1 MELFVETVDE
11 LLKPKPIGFNVYWK
25 YGNMHVS
32 SRIID
37 IHVYLFPKFEI
48 YELGGGIEHS
58 CTLLPIQDGG

>member
-48 YELGGGIEHS
+48 YELGGGGHR
-58 CTLLPIQDGG
+58 T